1 METMNKKQIAL
12 TLGLVS
18 FLIISGIFFVSNKSL
33 KKDLTKEKIKSEA
46 LLSEKLALDKS
57 IASFKN
63 DLKTMKGKNSELDK
77 KITEI
82 NQQLDKKQ
90 SEIKKLLAENA
101 SLNVLKTKV
110 KELEALKNKLNDE
123 LYALQINYEN
133 LKFEN
138 LSANDQ
144 LTALKKEKEQLV
156 ITNTI
161 LAALAGNNY
170 RIEAVRG
177 KGDKLTVNARR
188 AQKLVVTF
196 DLPNDV
202 SNNISFKLV
211 TPEGTVFASDNN
223 ESALI
228 NITEN
233 SDNFYA
239 SIEEMDQKGTK
250 RVELIYKPKE
260 KLNKG
265 VYEFEIYKETT
276 YIGSTQLR
284 LR

>member
-1 METMNKKQIAL
+1 METIKTKQIAL
-12 TLGLVS
+12 IAGLALAIV
-18 FLIISGIFFVSNKSL
+18 LSGIFFVSNKSL
-33 KKDLTKEKIKSEA
+33 KKDLTNEKIKSEA

-63 DLKTMKGKNSELDK
+63 ELKSMKGKNAQLDK

-90 SEIKKLLAENA
+90 SEVKKLMADNA

-110 KELEALKNKLNDE
+110 KELEALKNKLNEE
-123 LYALQINYEN
+123 LYALQMTYEN
-133 LKFEN
+133 LKFDN
-138 LSANDQ
+138 ISMNDQ
-144 LTALKKEKEQLV
+144 LTALKSEKEQLV

-161 LAALAGNNY
+161 LAAIAGNNY

-177 KGDKLTVNARR
+177 KSDKLTVNARR
-188 AQKLVVTF
+188 AQKLIVTF

-211 TPEGTVFASDNN
+211 TPDGNTFTSENN
-223 ESALI
+223 ESAII

-239 SIEEMDQKGTK
+239 SIEEMEQKGTK